1 MASNKRKY
9 SSRRRCLVCPARSR
23 WEARYRTN
31 GEAERVPRGGTAGF
45 SPAALRNALDR
56 HALTIE
62 DFADEIGISRQ
73 AVSSWLAG
81 VTTPSPGS
89 LVRAART
96 LELTPADLTPGIS
109 ANLYIADLRVR
120 TGMTQTAT
128 AEQLGISQS
137 ALSEIERGRRQPDPN
152 LVASMVSLYSVDEEF
167 IVEAW
172 ERTVADRER
181 QRVARLSA
189 RRARS

>member
-1 MASNKRKY
+1 M
-9 SSRRRCLVCPARSR
+9 
-23 WEARYRTN
+23 
-31 GEAERVPRGGTAGF
+31 PRGGTAGF

>member
-1 MASNKRKY
+1 M
-9 SSRRRCLVCPARSR
+9 
-23 WEARYRTN
+23 
-31 GEAERVPRGGTAGF
+31 PRGGTAGF

-56 HALTIE
+56 HNLTIE

-81 VTTPSPGS
+81 VTTPSPTS
-89 LVRAART
+89 LVRAARS

-109 ANLYIADLRVR
+109 ANLYVGDLRVR
-120 TGMTQTAT
+120 TGLTQTAT

-152 LVASMVSLYSVDEEF
+152 VVASMARLYSVDEES

-181 QRVARLSA
+181 QRVARRSA
-189 RRARS
+189 RRASS

>member
-1 MASNKRKY
+1 MVKMEVRHRNI
-9 SSRRRCLVCPARSR
+9 
-23 WEARYRTN
+23 

-56 HALTIE
+56 HSLTIE

-81 VTTPSPGS
+81 VTTPSPSS
-89 LVRAART
+89 LTKAART
-96 LELTPADLTPGIS
+96 LELTPADLTPGVS
-109 ANLYIADLRVR
+109 ANLYIGDLRVR
-120 TGMTQTAT
+120 AGLSQTAM
-128 AEQLGISQS
+128 AKQLGIAQS

-152 LVASMVSLYSVDEEF
+152 VVASMVSLYSVDEGF

-172 ERTVADRER
+172 ERTLADRER
-181 QRVARLSA
+181 QRAARRSA
-189 RRARS
+189 RRGGS